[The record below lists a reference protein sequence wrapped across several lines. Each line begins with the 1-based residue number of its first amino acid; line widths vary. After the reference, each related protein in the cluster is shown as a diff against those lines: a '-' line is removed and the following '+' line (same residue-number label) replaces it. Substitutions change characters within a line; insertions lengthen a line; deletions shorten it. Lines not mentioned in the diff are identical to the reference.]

1 MDELPS
7 SFVAV
12 LALVF
17 LWGARHGFDADHLA
31 TIDGLT
37 RFNARSAPSA
47 WSRYCGALFSL
58 GHGAVVV
65 AVAVGV
71 SVAATQWEVPEWVAH
86 LGVWISIV
94 FLLVLAALNLRA
106 VWITPRHQ
114 VVAPAGIRGRLLAR
128 LVAVR
133 HPALVALVGALFALS
148 FDTLSQA
155 ALFALAA
162 QQFGGWQH
170 GLALGLAF
178 LLGMLICDGLNG
190 LWIARLL
197 READR
202 RAAIASRVMGVAIA
216 AIALLVAGFG
226 LAKYLLPAI
235 DAWAEGREL
244 LTGAGVMLAILA
256 SFLLSLRL
264 TLSLGGARS
273 AEATP

>member
-1 MDELPS
+1 METLPTD
-7 SFVAV
+7 FLAV

-37 RFNARSAPSA
+37 RYNALRRPGFA
-47 WSRYCGALFSL
+47 RHCGVLFSL

-65 AVAVGV
+65 VVAVAV
-71 SVAATQWEVPEWVAH
+71 SVLAGGWQVPGWLAH

-94 FLLVLAALNLRA
+94 FLIALAFLNLRA
-106 VWITPRHQ
+106 VLTTPRHEL
-114 VVAPAGIRGRLLAR
+114 VSPAGIRARLLGR
-128 LVAVR
+128 FQKSGSPLV
-133 HPALVALVGALFALS
+133 VAGVGALFALS

-155 ALFALAA
+155 ALFALTA
-162 QQFGGWQH
+162 QQFGGWGH

-197 READR
+197 RQADR

-216 AIALLVAGFG
+216 AIALLVAGLG
-226 LAKYLLPAI
+226 LAKYLSPAI

-264 TLSLGGARS
+264 TLRLGGTRS
-273 AEATP
+273 A

>member
-1 MDELPS
+1 METLPTD
-7 SFVAV
+7 FLAV

-37 RFNARSAPSA
+37 RYNARQRPAFA
-47 WSRYCGALFSL
+47 RHCGVLFSL

-65 AVAVGV
+65 VVAVAV
-71 SVAATQWEVPEWVAH
+71 SALAANWQVPAWLAH

-94 FLLVLAALNLRA
+94 FLIALAFLNLRA
-106 VWITPRHQ
+106 VMTTPRHEL
-114 VVAPAGIRGRLLAR
+114 VSPAGIRTRLLGRFQRSGSPLMIAG
-128 LVAVR
+128 
-133 HPALVALVGALFALS
+133 VGALFALS

-155 ALFALAA
+155 ALFALTA
-162 QQFGGWQH
+162 QQFGGWGH

-197 READR
+197 RQADR

-216 AIALLVAGFG
+216 AMALLVAGFG
-226 LAKYLLPAI
+226 LAKYLSPAI
-235 DAWAEGREL
+235 DAWAEDAGM
-244 LTGAGVMLAILA
+244 LTGLVVVATI
-256 SFLLSLRL
+256 LLSFFVALR
-264 TLSLGGARS
+264 LSLGVAART
-273 AEATP
+273 ARAAG